1 MAQIREIIRQTQN
14 KFLNMFEFKGKNKV
28 GHDFRYFV
36 ASRADS
42 DSDLKAVSG
51 ENHPDG
57 VIMYALYGEKKDRV
71 VLIRQ
76 FRIPL
81 GGFIYEFP
89 AGLVEKGEDYRE
101 CAVREMHEE
110 TGLTFIP
117 VQADP
122 MFEAAR
128 FTSAGLTDESCC
140 MVYGYAEGEP
150 SRKYLEEGEE
160 IQIILADRDEIRR
173 ILREESVSLMCAY
186 QLMHFLADED
196 PFAFLSPKS
205 RMSGTD
211 GTERDGGKALH

>member
-14 KFLNMFEFKGKNKV
+14 KFLNMFEFRGKNKV

-36 ASRADS
+36 ASRAES
-42 DSDLKAVSG
+42 DSDLNAVSG

-71 VLIRQ
+71 VLISQYR
-76 FRIPL
+76 FPL

-110 TGLTFIP
+110 TGLTFTP

-122 MFEAAR
+122 MFEEAR
-128 FTSAGLTDESCC
+128 FTTAGLTDESCA
-140 MVYGYAEGEP
+140 MVYGCAEGEP

-160 IQIILADRDEIRR
+160 IQIVLADREEIRR
-173 ILREESVSLMCAY
+173 ILKEERVALMCAY

-196 PFAFLSPKS
+196 PFAFLN
-205 RMSGTD
+205 
-211 GTERDGGKALH
+211 A

>member
-14 KFLNMFEFKGKNKV
+14 KFLNMFEFRGKNKV

-36 ASRADS
+36 ASRAES

-76 FRIPL
+76 YRFPL

-110 TGLTFIP
+110 TGLTFTP
-117 VQADP
+117 VQADS
-122 MFEAAR
+122 MFEEAR
-128 FTSAGLTDESCC
+128 FTTAGLTDESCS

-150 SRKYLEEGEE
+150 SRKYE
-160 IQIILADRDEIRR
+160 IQIVLADREEIRR
-173 ILREESVSLMCAY
+173 ILKEERVALMCAY
-186 QLMHFLADED
+186 QLMHFLADEE
-196 PFAFLSPKS
+196 PFAFLNI
-205 RMSGTD
+205 
-211 GTERDGGKALH
+211 